1 MKYFKSLCICPSKEV
16 PIMAELVK
24 KKVRT
29 STGLNL
35 LNIYLEFKVYPWTV
49 LVFKIKE
56 ILVEKERMGE
66 TDVWKCWLFHNY
78 IDIRDKLRGEFEN
91 TDYIDLLITSLCTS

>member
-1 MKYFKSLCICPSKEV
+1 
-16 PIMAELVK
+16 MAELVK

-35 LNIYLEFKVYPWTV
+35 LNIYLEIKVYPWTV
-49 LVFKIKE
+49 PVFNIKE

-66 TDVWKCWLFHNY
+66 TDVWKC
-78 IDIRDKLRGEFEN
+78 
-91 TDYIDLLITSLCTS
+91 